1 MQQESLFP
9 PTFLQMVGKVA
20 VSVVHLQDILL
31 KLHLLQGKLM
41 SELNVLARDFDV
53 AAIVIMEVANNDFVT
68 LHTPIIE
75 I

>member
-31 KLHLLQGKLM
+31 KSHLLQGKLM
-41 SELNVLARDFDV
+41 SELNILTRDIDV
-53 AAIVIMEVANNDFVT
+53 TAIMIMEVANNDFVT
-68 LHTPIIE
+68 LHTSIIK